1 MPACS
6 TIFRTFI
13 GPLLI
18 AVYSPV
24 SVGQGSGLLQLSTA
38 VENGSAYGDAQLLF
52 EKEQYDRALL
62 RCDQALEDAFS
73 VRIFNRIQALAIR
86 CCLRLNHLE
95 EALSRVE
102 GVYSKDAASP
112 YLSLLPLVW
121 DDRLPEQER
130 YLARSKDLESQSPP
144 RQLAAASSLLQ
155 QVQYRKECVEVLMNI
170 RASHRLPLN
179 VLAET
184 QLWRIDAVQTDS
196 FHLRSVDRWKRRAAT
211 FPESLRAGPQFIVG
225 RALQLRHKP
234 NQAALELLW
243 APMMQQDDIFLAAA
257 GLAEAVVCLE
267 STGRRK
273 SARRLRLELEQR
285 FSQTSAARNLV
296 NQPPASV
303 PTSAEQTEN

>member
-1 MPACS
+1 MCAFS

-18 AVYSPV
+18 AVCCQV
-24 SVGQGSGLLQLSTA
+24 SVAQDGGLLPVATGPGNA
-38 VENGSAYGDAQLLF
+38 SAYGDAQLLF
-52 EKEQYDRALL
+52 EKEQYSRALV

-102 GVYSKDAASP
+102 LIYRKDDASP

-130 YLARSKDLESQSPP
+130 YVARSKDLESQSPP
-144 RQLAAASSLLQ
+144 RQLAASSSLLQ
-155 QVQYRKECVEVLMNI
+155 HVQYRKECVEVLTSV

-196 FHLRSVDRWKRRAAT
+196 FHLRSVDRWKRRAAAL
-211 FPESLRAGPQFIVG
+211 PESLRAGPQFIVG

-243 APMMQQDDIFLAAA
+243 APMMQQDDLFLAAA

-273 SARRLRLELEQR
+273 SARRLRLELQQR

-296 NQPPASV
+296 NQTPVSV
-303 PTSAEQTEN
+303 PTSSEQTEN

>member
-1 MPACS
+1 MCAFL

-18 AVYSPV
+18 AVCCQV
-24 SVGQGSGLLQLSTA
+24 SVGQDVGLLQLATGPGNA
-38 VENGSAYGDAQLLF
+38 SAYGDAQLLF
-52 EKEQYDRALL
+52 EKEQYGRALL
-62 RCDQALEDAFS
+62 RCDQALEEVFS

-86 CCLRLNHLE
+86 CCLRLNHFG

-102 GVYSKDAASP
+102 LIYRKDDASP

-121 DDRLPEQER
+121 DDRLPEKER
-130 YLARSKDLESQSPP
+130 YVARSKDLESQSPP

-155 QVQYRKECVEVLMNI
+155 NTQYRKKCVEVLTSI

-196 FHLRSVDRWKRRAAT
+196 FHLRSVYRWKQRADT
-211 FPESLRAGPQFIVG
+211 LPESLRTGPQFIVG

-243 APMMQQDDIFLAAA
+243 VPMMQQDDLFLAAA

-273 SARRLRLELEQR
+273 SARRLRLELQQR
-285 FSQTSAARNLV
+285 FSHTSSARNLV
-296 NQPPASV
+296 NQTPGSV
-303 PTSAEQTEN
+303 PTSSEQTKN